1 MNTKT
6 LTVSLTPAQ
15 YQFIQEQVQNGRY
28 PSADEA
34 IALALELLEE
44 SIYLEDSENKRRYQ
58 EWLEETRKKVV
69 VGIEPQKR
77 RREIFLVEASFFLAS
92 IVFVRGSVVC

>member
-1 MNTKT
+1 M
-6 LTVSLTPAQ
+6 
-15 YQFIQEQVQNGRY
+15 
-28 PSADEA
+28 
-34 IALALELLEE
+34 LACVGAA
-44 SIYLEDSENKRRYQ
+44 SE
-58 EWLEETRKKVV
+58 VV